1 MWHWIT
7 EPFASDF
14 TQRAAITCVL
24 LGILAPAV
32 GTWIVLRRLAYLGD
46 AMSHASVGGVAI
58 AFAIGGTSSVLIGA
72 LGAGVVMALLI
83 ALLSANRRLGQDA
96 VIGVIESAMFA
107 VGILVITRIDSGKSL
122 THFLFGQLLTVQ
134 RGDVI
139 LNVALTVAGLIV
151 LALLFDDLRM
161 STFDPNHAAQVG
173 VRVQLVQTTLLI
185 LVATSVVVSL
195 RTVGSLMA
203 IAMLVTPAAT
213 ARLITRDVFRM
224 TLVSVMVGVSTALVG
239 FMLSYH
245 LNASPG
251 ATISLTASA
260 AFVVVYVVSL
270 PKRMRHHSRF
280 AA

>member
-203 IAMLVTPAAT
+203 ISMLVTPAAT

>member
-1 MWHWIT
+1 MWHWIS
-7 EPFASDF
+7 EPFASSF

-24 LGILAPAV
+24 LGLLAPAV

-58 AFAIGGTSSVLIGA
+58 AFALGGASSVLIGA
-72 LGAGVVMALLI
+72 LGAGVVMAILI
-83 ALLSANRRLGQDA
+83 VLLSANRRLGQDA

-107 VGILVITRIDSGKSL
+107 AGILVITRIDSGRSL

-139 LNVALTVAGLIV
+139 LNVALTVIGLAI

-161 STFDPNHAAQVG
+161 ATFDANHAAQVG
-173 VRVQLVQTTLLI
+173 VRVQLVQTVLLI
-185 LVATSVVVSL
+185 LVATSVVVAL

-213 ARLITRDVFRM
+213 ARLITRDVLRM
-224 TLVSVMVGVSTALVG
+224 TLVAMAIGVATALVG
-239 FMLSYH
+239 FVLSYH
-245 LNASPG
+245 LDASPG

-260 AFVVVYVVSL
+260 AFLIVYVASL
-270 PKRMRHHSRF
+270 PRRMRHHSRF
-280 AA
+280 AS